1 MAGEFGTWK
10 LVFTVGKPGLPTGG
24 GLRIST
30 DSDSDWGWPQFTEPG
45 EAEYT
50 TAIGPVDS
58 SFALSASDHLTLAVT
73 VLGRP
78 LNDGEEIVITYG
90 DRVGGGPDS
99 RAQTFLERRRY
110 FWIEVDGRGDGKYES
125 IPTAVELNV
134 RGGDAARLVV
144 TAPSDAVAG
153 EPFRVLIKAE
163 DAWGNPAER
172 YRGRVRVEGAGVRFP
187 VQEVTFGDGDG
198 GVASIDGW
206 EVSEAGVLRV
216 VATDQAHGLQAS
228 SNAVVAQETAP
239 ERRLFWGDPHGGQVV
254 DPRKIGEFFDYA
266 RDVAGIH
273 FAGFQRNDHAMSS
286 PAYRMQQSVEKER
299 YAPGRFVPLPGF
311 EWSGDHEAGGHHNV
325 YFRRFDQ
332 PIRRSGHRNI
342 DDKSDLGTDLNHV
355 QDLYRAYRLEDVVIT
370 PHVGGVHADLAY
382 HEPELEPAI
391 EITSTHGTFEWFLR
405 EALERRYKVG
415 FVGGSDCYT
424 GRPGDD
430 HPGHQLRRYAK
441 AGLTGVY
448 SEDLTLEGILEA
460 VKARRCYATTGA
472 RIAVLVDCDGYPM
485 GSEFRTSSSP
495 EFRVRIGASAPIES
509 VELYRGVDLMHRFDL
524 GLRLSR
530 HRLRVTWQGASRR
543 SSYSGVVWDG
553 RVRISGASIQRV
565 DTLRFDSPRSHLT
578 SQSDNELAWTSW
590 ACGYR
595 SGLAIDL
602 DGAEAEVEV
611 DMTSSLISGARFG
624 GHGEAPPQRMSF
636 APAERTHL
644 AVSTADLADS
654 PREVPLGILDRRI
667 ILDMAPEPGPTE
679 VELEFRD
686 DSPRPG
692 VNQYWI
698 KVVQSDL
705 EMAWTSPVFVDFVAD
720 PLGGG
725 SG

>member
-216 VATDQAHGLQAS
+216 VATD
-228 SNAVVAQETAP
+228 
-239 ERRLFWGDPHGGQVV
+239 
-254 DPRKIGEFFDYA
+254 
-266 RDVAGIH
+266 
-273 FAGFQRNDHAMSS
+273 
-286 PAYRMQQSVEKER
+286 
-299 YAPGRFVPLPGF
+299 
-311 EWSGDHEAGGHHNV
+311 
-325 YFRRFDQ
+325 
-332 PIRRSGHRNI
+332 
-342 DDKSDLGTDLNHV
+342 
-355 QDLYRAYRLEDVVIT
+355 
-370 PHVGGVHADLAY
+370 
-382 HEPELEPAI
+382 
-391 EITSTHGTFEWFLR
+391 
-405 EALERRYKVG
+405 
-415 FVGGSDCYT
+415 
-424 GRPGDD
+424 
-430 HPGHQLRRYAK
+430 
-441 AGLTGVY
+441 
-448 SEDLTLEGILEA
+448 
-460 VKARRCYATTGA
+460 
-472 RIAVLVDCDGYPM
+472 
-485 GSEFRTSSSP
+485 
-495 EFRVRIGASAPIES
+495 
-509 VELYRGVDLMHRFDL
+509 
-524 GLRLSR
+524 
-530 HRLRVTWQGASRR
+530 
-543 SSYSGVVWDG
+543 
-553 RVRISGASIQRV
+553 
-565 DTLRFDSPRSHLT
+565 
-578 SQSDNELAWTSW
+578 
-590 ACGYR
+590 
-595 SGLAIDL
+595 
-602 DGAEAEVEV
+602 
-611 DMTSSLISGARFG
+611 
-624 GHGEAPPQRMSF
+624 
-636 APAERTHL
+636 
-644 AVSTADLADS
+644 
-654 PREVPLGILDRRI
+654 
-667 ILDMAPEPGPTE
+667 
-679 VELEFRD
+679 
-686 DSPRPG
+686 
-692 VNQYWI
+692 
-698 KVVQSDL
+698 
-705 EMAWTSPVFVDFVAD
+705 
-720 PLGGG
+720 
-725 SG
+725 